1 MSPEEAREYNNILV
15 DALNEDET
23 AFSNDFYD
31 FAPLPPTPRNMILGP
46 YFYGRMPS
54 SVVKVMRPQQ
64 KDICLFG
71 KYLNWQGWDRPKLMR
86 GWPTSGPEKWNK
98 WLDRLSSLCDTQWRE
113 EGIYYAIML
122 CKSSFTCDR
131 SLVTAGLCFWST
143 STNTMK
149 LRFGMMT
156 PTLLDLAA
164 MAGFRPCGG
173 EVSALSSS
181 KCEVDFGFTKKNKSY
196 KVFMEANAQETGPL
210 THKEHTTFLMIWLCK
225 YVFCMASAQVT
236 LEVQPLAEALAKGH
250 RLALGPM
257 VLAYLYR
264 GLYNMVSL
272 NPMNCNTTGPIWLFQ
287 LWLQVYFPE
296 VRPAHAIFSP
306 NSLIGVNLLSLPL
319 SGLKVEDYF
328 GILYNCEGRSP
339 DEFSVCLDREFP
351 SYLGLKLSS
360 LSLADNGQAAFR
372 KSLWASILL
381 SRDLHLGLS
390 VGTHVNY
397 PCGVEVYFPSATGRQ
412 LGFTQAI
419 PLPIT
424 ESCNMGTS
432 HRAKFKTKAE
442 CNVWKHVTR
451 DWFTS
456 VANII
461 FAKLFQKWPSTIK
474 DATSCNS
481 VSDTGNVAREIS
493 SASPALPKKILL
505 NKRNH
510 STMTG
515 DSSSHSQAAASAKP
529 KVVSRPKSLVIR
541 TGRKT
546 SMTYESSSDEDDDG
560 IAKAPTKRPKKD
572 PVIEDLPDLSS
583 PGHSQEFI
591 GFETEDQFYSPADN
605 TVIAEVNEAVVAALA
620 NDNLG
625 KHISPFNVVEIVK
638 DTTQEINVGISKTVA
653 LSKTPVE
660 VEFAQPIQDTTAIT
674 THEMSVL
681 QPRKKALP
689 SEAILES
696 LQGMR
701 DYLATAKAATTS
713 SYNSSLNIAAKAT
726 VQTILDKDHADLAN
740 EAQHTRLCSSIQSL
754 LDAHFFPTEEEPTI
768 KGFMKQ
774 LAEGIQAYNQAVME
788 YNDGQALIEKIQST
802 SHILQAHLHICHEG
816 KGELDKLEEEQK
828 KIEARKSTILAKID
842 NAVQDSRPHQVKLEK
857 FMQQQADFQEKEDD
871 YKTLMSTRAELWVN
885 FKTII
890 QKHL

>member
-1 MSPEEAREYNNILV
+1 
-15 DALNEDET
+15 
-23 AFSNDFYD
+23 
-31 FAPLPPTPRNMILGP
+31 
-46 YFYGRMPS
+46 
-54 SVVKVMRPQQ
+54 
-64 KDICLFG
+64 
-71 KYLNWQGWDRPKLMR
+71 
-86 GWPTSGPEKWNK
+86 
-98 WLDRLSSLCDTQWRE
+98 
-113 EGIYYAIML
+113 
-122 CKSSFTCDR
+122 
-131 SLVTAGLCFWST
+131 
-143 STNTMK
+143 
-149 LRFGMMT
+149 
-156 PTLLDLAA
+156 
-164 MAGFRPCGG
+164 
-173 EVSALSSS
+173 
-181 KCEVDFGFTKKNKSY
+181 
-196 KVFMEANAQETGPL
+196 
-210 THKEHTTFLMIWLCK
+210 
-225 YVFCMASAQVT
+225 MASAQVT

-390 VGTHVNY
+390 VGTHANY

-442 CNVWKHVTR
+442 CNV
-451 DWFTS
+451 
-456 VANII
+456 
-461 FAKLFQKWPSTIK
+461 KWPSTIK

-572 PVIEDLPDLSS
+572 PVIE
-583 PGHSQEFI
+583 
-591 GFETEDQFYSPADN
+591 
-605 TVIAEVNEAVVAALA
+605 
-620 NDNLG
+620 
-625 KHISPFNVVEIVK
+625 
-638 DTTQEINVGISKTVA
+638 EINVGISKTVA